1 MSKAQCLD
9 CQDIIESKYRH
20 DFVRCS
26 CGNSF
31 LDGGDDYLRASG
43 KLVILDGEQRLS
55 PMELFMNDAEP
66 VAISN
71 EKLFSAL
78 DRDENLQKLIEEVVE
93 DDMFNDDS
101 FLDDDFD
108 DYNLGYQAG
117 TLDERE
123 RILQG
128 IQKLE
133 DQSHATKTPL
143 YQDTMFTKIRE
154 IVRR

>member
-9 CQDIIESKYRH
+9 CEDILESKHRN
-20 DFVRCS
+20 DFVKCK

-31 LDGGDDYLRASG
+31 LDGGNDYFRGGGSLGPISDEA
-43 KLVILDGEQRLS
+43 
-55 PMELFMNDAEP
+55 FY
-66 VAISN
+66 VAI
-71 EKLFSAL
+71 
-78 DRDENLQKLIEEVVE
+78 DRDEALQKLLAEVE
-93 DDMFNDDS
+93 IDDMFDDDS

-123 RILQG
+123 RILHG

-133 DQSHATKTPL
+133 DQSHATRTPL
-143 YQDTMFTKIRE
+143 YQDTMFAKIRS
-154 IVRR
+154 IVDGTT

>member
-9 CQDIIESKYRH
+9 CEDIIESKHRH
-20 DFVRCS
+20 DFVTCK

-31 LDGGDDYLRASG
+31 LDGGEDYFRGGGNLLPLLDEAFDD
-43 KLVILDGEQRLS
+43 
-55 PMELFMNDAEP
+55 N
-66 VAISN
+66 
-71 EKLFSAL
+71 
-78 DRDENLQKLIEEVVE
+78 
-93 DDMFNDDS
+93 S

-133 DQSHATKTPL
+133 DQSHTTRTPL
-143 YQDTMFTKIRE
+143 YQDTMFTKIRK
-154 IVRR
+154 IVNG

>member
-9 CQDIIESKYRH
+9 CQDIIESKHRH

-31 LDGGDDYLRASG
+31 IDGGDDYLRASG

-55 PMELFMNDAEP
+55 PMELFMNDTEP
-66 VAISN
+66 VHMLN
-71 EKLFSAL
+71 
-78 DRDENLQKLIEEVVE
+78 RDEALQRLLEDIEI
-93 DDMFNDDS
+93 DDIFNDDS

-108 DYNLGYQAG
+108 DYNLGYQSG
-117 TLDERE
+117 TLDERD

-133 DQSHATKTPL
+133 DQSNATRTPL
-143 YQDTMFTKIRE
+143 YQDTMFDKIRK
-154 IVRR
+154 IVNGQA

>member
-1 MSKAQCLD
+1 MSK
-9 CQDIIESKYRH
+9 
-20 DFVRCS
+20 
-26 CGNSF
+26 
-31 LDGGDDYLRASG
+31 
-43 KLVILDGEQRLS
+43 
-55 PMELFMNDAEP
+55 DA
-66 VAISN
+66 N
-71 EKLFSAL
+71 EA
-78 DRDENLQKLIEEVVE
+78 LQKLIEEVVE

-117 TLDERE
+117 TLDERD

-154 IVRR
+154 IVSR